1 MNAQGERKCVVL
13 GVTGGIAAYKALE
26 IVSRLSKVNVDV
38 NVIMTK
44 SAMEFVTPLSFQ
56 ALSHN
61 AVIKDMFEEPK
72 TYEIQHIALAKKA
85 DLIAVIPA
93 SANIIG
99 KVAHGIADDMLS
111 TTIMAARCKV
121 MFAPAMNTAM
131 YENPILQDNIKKLS
145 QLGYYFTEPDSGHLA
160 CGDSGKGKLA
170 DVDRIYDDILMMLES
185 NKDFQ
190 NKKVIVT
197 AGPTREDI
205 DPVRFITNHS
215 SGKMGYAVAR
225 AARNRGAQVTLISG
239 PVNIKPPS
247 GMKVINVSSAREMY
261 ENVIEQFDDCDI
273 VIKCAAV
280 ADYRPETKSPIKI
293 KKSDDDMSIK
303 LVRNPDIL
311 FELGKRKKDQIL
323 VGFAAET
330 DELIKNSEK
339 KLEKK
344 NLDMVVANDIT
355 IKGSGFNSDN
365 NTVRILTKDKQC
377 LCLDNKPKNDIANS
391 ILDCIKNIKR

>member
-344 NLDMVVANDIT
+344 NLDMIVANDIT

>member
-190 NKKVIVT
+190 NKKVVVT

-215 SGKMGYAVAR
+215 SGKMGYAIAR

-344 NLDMVVANDIT
+344 NLDMIVANDIT